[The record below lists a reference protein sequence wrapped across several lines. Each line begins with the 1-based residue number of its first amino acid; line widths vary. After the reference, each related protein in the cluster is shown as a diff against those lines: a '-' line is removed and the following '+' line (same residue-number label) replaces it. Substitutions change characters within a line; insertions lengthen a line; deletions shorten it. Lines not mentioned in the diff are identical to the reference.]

1 MLAVWGANH
10 PSFGFDAGKNLYGK
24 KERGESGETRGR
36 GMEKDEKNMGR
47 LIADVVDRDKT
58 PRNTLSA
65 QKRKGR

>member
-1 MLAVWGANH
+1 MNLIEENLMKYFRVQNEAMLEARMNMLTVQ
-10 PSFGFDAGKNLYGK
+10 K
-24 KERGESGETRGR
+24 KGLTWE
-36 GMEKDEKNMGR
+36 DEKNMGR

>member
-1 MLAVWGANH
+1 M
-10 PSFGFDAGKNLYGK
+10 NLIEENLMKYFRVQNEGLTW
-24 KERGESGETRGR
+24 E
-36 GMEKDEKNMGR
+36 DEKNMGR